1 VGGNASDTESL
12 ILMAG
17 GGDAAAMG
25 ELFDRF
31 RSRLRTLVRLRMDR
45 KLQGRVDPS
54 DILQETY
61 LEAAQRIGKFAQER
75 TMPFF
80 LWLRFLAA
88 QRLMISHRRHLG
100 TKKRGAEGE
109 VSIHGNRVPHAE
121 TGSLADQL
129 LGTLTGPDAKAIR
142 GEMRGKLQEALESM
156 DAMDREVLTMRHFEQ
171 LSNSEVALALEISK
185 TAASNRYVRALD
197 RLREILTELGIVM
210 D

>member
-1 VGGNASDTESL
+1 MASNASDTDILISL
-12 ILMAG
+12 AG
-17 GGDAAAMG
+17 GGDARAMG

-31 RSRLRTLVRLRMDR
+31 RGRLRTLVRLRMDR

-61 LEAAQRIGKFAQER
+61 LEAARRIGKFAQER

-100 TKKRGAEGE
+100 TRKRAAE
-109 VSIHGNRVPHAE
+109 VSIHGRGVPHTQ
-121 TGSLADQL
+121 TGSLAEQL
-129 LGTLTGPDAKAIR
+129 LGDFTGPDAVAMR
-142 GEMRGKLQEALESM
+142 GELRVKLQQALESM
-156 DAMDREVLTMRHFEQ
+156 DPMDREVLTMRHFEQ
-171 LSNSEVALALEISK
+171 LSNSEVALALSISK